1 MPTGP
6 NPFSDQKTKS
16 HRSSVSFQVH
26 TAHWYQT
33 QDQNLVQCLLQ
44 KKRKKE
50 LLASEIQLG
59 LRYQLHNFFQPALPN
74 SPYLEISKNV
84 KYIVSLLRET
94 LRHLLPD
101 TSKGIPASYQ
111 IFELVNDIE
120 KNQIS
125 FWTMLVNIPTIQSDF
140 IELRMTEKSNVNI
153 KYMLVKNYTMDYSR
167 SRFKLFF
174 FSFSF
179 GNHAHKPAAG

>member
-1 MPTGP
+1 MKYSWALDT
-6 NPFSDQKTKS
+6 SYT
-16 HRSSVSFQVH
+16 
-26 TAHWYQT
+26 T
-33 QDQNLVQCLLQ
+33 
-44 KKRKKE
+44 
-50 LLASEIQLG
+50 
-59 LRYQLHNFFQPALPN
+59 FQPALPN

-125 FWTMLVNIPTIQSDF
+125 FWTMLINVPTVQSDF
-140 IELRMTEKSNVNI
+140 IELRMIEKSNVNI

-179 GNHAHKPAAG
+179 GNHAHKASGWLRTKRFTNEDLHREKKKIKANF